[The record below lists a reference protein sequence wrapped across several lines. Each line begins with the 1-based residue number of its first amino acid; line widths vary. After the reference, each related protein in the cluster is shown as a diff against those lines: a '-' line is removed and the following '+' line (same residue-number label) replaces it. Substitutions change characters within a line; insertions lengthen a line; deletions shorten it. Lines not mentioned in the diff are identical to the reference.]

1 MAEEEGLHLLGW
13 QGTKN
18 KWLWN
23 IWNSKRLESEY
34 GDCPKCGKENIEI
47 CIWRLGDGTIKKL
60 ENCPDCSAK
69 YKAEEEAKEK
79 LLEKRVIDDARLY
92 GLGISGIPPKFMGC
106 SFNTFDKSW
115 QDKALAFCKK
125 YADDFPVDKRPL
137 DYHSLYLWSQQSWGV
152 GKTHLSCAIAHR
164 IFERWTGGNR
174 GCPRIYFVSESDLFR
189 QIQATYSFNR
199 EEAQTRDSEDDIIRK
214 LTCCDLLIL
223 DDVGK
228 ERRSDARFIQR
239 TLFGLIDGRY
249 KLQLPMILTANVN
262 ADGLK
267 AHLEG
272 ASFDR
277 FFEMIGGKSVC
288 MDGDSYRRVK

>member
-1 MAEEEGLHLLGW
+1 MTETRKCLRCSEEYEPEYFTVLELHILRG
-13 QGTKN
+13 GG
-18 KWLWN
+18 
-23 IWNSKRLESEY
+23 I
-34 GDCPKCGKENIEI
+34 CPPCCGII
-47 CIWRLGDGTIKKL
+47 L
-60 ENCPDCSAK
+60 
-69 YKAEEEAKEK
+69 AEEEAKEK
-79 LLEKRVIDDARLY
+79 IREERAVEDFRRQ
-92 GLGISGIPPKFMGC
+92 GLGISGIPSKFMG
-106 SFNTFDKSW
+106 SNFNTFDKGW
-115 QDKALAFCKK
+115 QDKALSFCKK
-125 YADDFPVDKRPL
+125 YADEFPVDKRPVG
-137 DYHSLYLWSQQSWGV
+137 YPSLYLWSQHSWGV

-174 GCPRIYFVSESDLFR
+174 SCPRIIFVSELDLFR

-199 EEAQTRDSEDDIIRK
+199 EEAQTRDSEDDIIKK
-214 LTCCDLLIL
+214 LTSCDLLIL

-228 ERRSDARFIQR
+228 ERRARPDFVQR

-277 FFEMIGGKSVC
+277 FFEMTGGKAVC
-288 MDGDSYRRVK
+288 MAGDSYRRGK